1 MHRRTGNHG
10 SYLCSL
16 SRLMVFNSNDDL
28 DDVGDDDANEDYKR
42 EAEDTVLAE
51 STVQNATT
59 IPALPK
65 DIGRQLSKKELKQ
78 VTAQIPWDPGSSKLL
93 YGLVA
98 SRSLRR
104 GNARDYP

>member
-1 MHRRTGNHG
+1 
-10 SYLCSL
+10 
-16 SRLMVFNSNDDL
+16 MVFNSNDDL